1 MSCFQDGFQPKGNND
16 YGKDYQDANSPE
28 YYGVPAY
35 WSSNRIARVLNGSG
49 PISWM
54 HDGSPWGVW
63 GMNGN
68 FYQWTTGFRQN
79 AGEIQVIP
87 NNDAALPETDHS
99 ATSEAWKAMLGD
111 GSLVAPGTEATLK
124 YDATSPISIV
134 TEITSR
140 TTTTYVYNNFG
151 DIVGIAPNEAKLLG
165 IAPAGSAADHGSDTV
180 YIRNDESGS
189 YSETLARR
197 GGTGRW

>member
-1 MSCFQDGFQPKGNND
+1 
-16 YGKDYQDANSPE
+16 
-28 YYGVPAY
+28 
-35 WSSNRIARVLNGSG
+35 LNGSG

-68 FYQWTTGFRQN
+68 FYQWTTGFRQK

-87 NNDAALPETDHS
+87 NNDAALPTTNHS
-99 ATSEAWKAMLGD
+99 DTSDAWKAMLAN
-111 GSLVAPGTEATLK
+111 GSLVAPGTAGTLK

-140 TTTTYVYNNFG
+140 TTTTDVNNYFG
-151 DIVGIAPNEAKLLG
+151 DVTGIAPNLAKLLG
-165 IAPAGSAADHGSDTV
+165 IAPAGSAADHGLDRV
-180 YIRNDESGS
+180 YIRNDVSGS

-197 GGTGRW
+197 GGNWNSGSITGVFFLFLINTRSSSFHNVGTRPAFL

>member
-1 MSCFQDGFQPKGNND
+1 M
-16 YGKDYQDANSPE
+16 
-28 YYGVPAY
+28 
-35 WSSNRIARVLNGSG
+35 LNGSG

-87 NNDAALPETDHS
+87 NNDAALPETNHS
-99 ATSEAWKAMLGD
+99 ATSEAWKAMLAD
-111 GSLVAPGTEATLK
+111 GTLVALGTDNTLK

-140 TTTTYVYNNFG
+140 TTISINNYFG
-151 DIVGIAPNEAKLLG
+151 DVTGIAPNLAKLLG
-165 IAPAGSAADHGSDTV
+165 IAPAASSSALGSDRI
-180 YIRNDESGS
+180 YIRNDESGA
-189 YSETLARR
+189 YSETLSLR
-197 GGTGRW
+197 GGFWDRSSDAGVFFLNLNYGRSSSSHDFGARPAFL